1 MKPKTNFPSRQLAL
15 FLVFTFCVLL
25 AAGCSGGAGTRERNS
40 DAAIKL
46 DTGQAVVITGDG
58 VSKETRLTLEEML
71 KLPGA
76 RVEQVYSTI
85 NNWPAP
91 KKYAA
96 KGVKLTAL
104 LETAGLKPG
113 ARGITVKGK
122 DDFQWSFTREQLLD
136 TPRYYYPE
144 VQSGDPSGAVPVEPI
159 IAYAYKENS
168 DNPDEAGA
176 DGLCLIMPQA
186 DVWEQTNLAFVK
198 GVREIQ
204 VVAEDPGKW
213 EKAGVYPRA
222 GTIAGGDTVK
232 LQHKDLGK
240 VKMYYTLDGST
251 PTGASMIYN
260 PSTYQPELNKPIRID
275 KDTTIK
281 VLVRGFGKHDSDIAE
296 FHYKI
301 KGS

>member
-1 MKPKTNFPSRQLAL
+1 MKPKPNFSVKFLPLYFVFL
-15 FLVFTFCVLL
+15 FCILL
-25 AAGCSGGAGTRERNS
+25 IAGCNGGGEPQEKNSGAASKQAG
-40 DAAIKL
+40 D
-46 DTGQAVVITGDG
+46 QALVITGDG
-58 VSKETRLTLEEML
+58 ASKETRLTLEEML
-71 KLPGA
+71 ELPGA
-76 RVEQVYSTI
+76 RVEHVYSTI

-96 KGVKLTAL
+96 KGVKLASL
-104 LETAGLKPG
+104 LETAGVK
-113 ARGITVKGK
+113 AEAKGITVKGK

-144 VQSGDPSGAVPVEPI
+144 VQSEDPSGAEPVEPI

-168 DNPDEAGA
+168 DNPGEAGA
-176 DGLCLIMPQA
+176 DDLCLIMPQA
-186 DVWEQTNLAFVK
+186 NVREQTNHTFVK

-204 VVAEDPGKW
+204 VALEDPGKW
-213 EKAGVYPRA
+213 EKAGVFPGEGA
-222 GTIAGGDTVK
+222 VACGDTVK
-232 LQHKDLGK
+232 LQHKDIGK

-251 PTGASMIYN
+251 PTEASTLYN

-275 KDTTIK
+275 RDTTIK

-296 FHYKI
+296 FQYKI